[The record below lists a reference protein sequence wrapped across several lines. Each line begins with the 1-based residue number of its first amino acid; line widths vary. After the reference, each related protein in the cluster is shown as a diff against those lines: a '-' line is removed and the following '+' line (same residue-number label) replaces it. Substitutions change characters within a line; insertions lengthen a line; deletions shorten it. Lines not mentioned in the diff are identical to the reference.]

1 MDSDSC
7 VLISLSTALESEQS
21 SLLARLSTR
30 LNVSTESETRM
41 LIFLSWS
48 WFLLRPDPKVNF
60 RFWFS
65 FLLDGCSCVSFM
77 FICLF
82 GFRVWFAED

>member
-1 MDSDSC
+1 MPSDSC
-7 VLISLSTALESEQS
+7 VLISLSTALDSEQS

-48 WFLLRPDPKVNF
+48 WFLLRPDPKLNF
-60 RFWFS
+60 RFWFN
-65 FLLDGCSCVSFM
+65 FLFDGCFSKDSFIVFIVSFR
-77 FICLF
+77 IYSS
-82 GFRVWFAED
+82 G